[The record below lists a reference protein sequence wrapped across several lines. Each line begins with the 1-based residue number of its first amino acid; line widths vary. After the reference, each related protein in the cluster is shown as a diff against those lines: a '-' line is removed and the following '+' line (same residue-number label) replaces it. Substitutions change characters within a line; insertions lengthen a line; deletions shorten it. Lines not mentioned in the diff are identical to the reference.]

1 MVKSDVL
8 RRRLEQLNI
17 SLRKL
22 QRYKSITFEEFLE
35 DDVIQD
41 VVEYNLFISINMMVD
56 IAMHIV
62 VDEKLGSTD
71 NMREA
76 FEILYNEKFISKEDM
91 INYKNMIAFRNILSH
106 EYVKIDKEIVYNIM
120 KNNLVDFKNFIVF
133 VTEKFKL

>member
-22 QRYKSITFEEFLE
+22 ERYKNISFEEFVD

-76 FEILYNEKFISKEDM
+76 FEILYKEKYITKEDM
-91 INYKNMIAFRNILSH
+91 TRYKNMIAFRNILYH
-106 EYVKIDKEIVYNIM
+106 E
-120 KNNLVDFKNFIVF
+120 
-133 VTEKFKL
+133 

>member
-22 QRYKSITFEEFLE
+22 ERYKNIPFEEFVD

-76 FEILYNEKFISKEDM
+76 FEILYKEKYITKEDM
-91 INYKNMIAFRNILSH
+91 TRYKNMIAFRNVLSH
-106 EYVKIDKEIVYNIM
+106 EYVKIDKKIVFNVL
-120 KNNLVDFKNFIVF
+120 KNNLDDFRSFIVF
-133 VTEKFKL
+133 VTERFKL

>member
-22 QRYKSITFEEFLE
+22 ERYKNISFEEFVD

-76 FEILYNEKFISKEDM
+76 FEILYKEKYITKEDM
-91 INYKNMIAFRNILSH
+91 TRYKNMIAFRNVLSH
-106 EYVKIDKEIVYNIM
+106 EYVKIDKKIVFNVL
-120 KNNLVDFKNFIVF
+120 KNNLDDFRSFIVF
-133 VTEKFKL
+133 VTERFKL

>member
-22 QRYKSITFEEFLE
+22 ERYKDISFEEFAE

-76 FEILYNEKFISKEDM
+76 FEILYKEKYIKKEDM

-106 EYVKIDKEIVYNIM
+106 EYVKIDKKIVFSVL
-120 KNNLVDFKNFIVF
+120 KNNLDDFRNFIVI
-133 VTEKFKL
+133 VTESFKL

>member
-22 QRYKSITFEEFLE
+22 ERYKNISFEEFVD

-76 FEILYNEKFISKEDM
+76 FEILYKEKYITKEDM
-91 INYKNMIAFRNILSH
+91 TRYKNMIAFRNILSH
-106 EYVKIDKEIVYNIM
+106 EYVKIDKKIVFNVL
-120 KNNLVDFKNFIVF
+120 KNNLDDFRSFIVF
-133 VTEKFKL
+133 VTERFKL

>member
-22 QRYKSITFEEFLE
+22 ERYKNISFEEFVE

-76 FEILYNEKFISKEDM
+76 FEILYKEKYIKKEDM

-106 EYVKIDKEIVYNIM
+106 EYVKIDKKIVFSVL
-120 KNNLVDFKNFIVF
+120 KNNLDDFRNFIVI
-133 VTEKFKL
+133 VTESFKL